1 MKKFVIT
8 AIMIAGSLSF
18 VNAQIKHK
26 IAAHKATP
34 SATVATSPNATTS
47 TSTTAQVAKADKK
60 KAHSHLHKKTGS
72 VTAASANVKKD
83 AASEKSMKQNK
94 TVAKSSATPVKKN
107 NKK

>member
-18 VNAQIKHK
+18 VNAQTKHK

-34 SATVATSPNATTS
+34 SASVATTSPNAAAT

-60 KAHSHLHKKTGS
+60 KTHSHLHKKAGS
-72 VTAASANVKKD
+72 VTAASTNVKKD
-83 AASEKSMKQNK
+83 AASDKSLK
-94 TVAKSSATPVKKN
+94 TTPVKKN

>member
-18 VNAQIKHK
+18 VNAQTKHK

-34 SATVATSPNATTS
+34 SATVATTSTSAAT

-60 KAHSHLHKKTGS
+60 KTHSHLHKKAGS
-72 VTAASANVKKD
+72 VMTASTNVKKD
-83 AASEKSMKQNK
+83 AASNKSLK
-94 TVAKSSATPVKKN
+94 TTSVKKD

>member
-18 VNAQIKHK
+18 VTAQAKHK

-34 SATVATSPNATTS
+34 SATVTTSPNAAATTP
-47 TSTTAQVAKADKK
+47 TTARVAKADKK
-60 KAHSHLHKKTGS
+60 KTHSHLRKKAGS
-72 VTAASANVKKD
+72 VTAASTNVRKD
-83 AASEKSMKQNK
+83 AASDKSLK
-94 TVAKSSATPVKKN
+94 TTPVKKN